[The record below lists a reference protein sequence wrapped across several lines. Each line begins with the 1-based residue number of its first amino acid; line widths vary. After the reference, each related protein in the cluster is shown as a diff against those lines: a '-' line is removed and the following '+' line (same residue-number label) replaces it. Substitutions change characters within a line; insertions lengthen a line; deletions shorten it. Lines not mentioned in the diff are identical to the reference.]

1 MLDVVGAVII
11 ITLSFQ
17 VLPAALGID
26 QNKGLNQTIWF
37 ALLLLLGQGL
47 LFFFG
52 FLLGERFM
60 HLMESFKGTVIFIGF
75 FLIGIRMIVDAFK
88 VRKGERTYPF
98 DSSMPVI
105 FASVAL
111 GINTF
116 LAGLILTY
124 LPFERQWL
132 TIILTIATLL
142 MTGIGTMMKPG
153 KTSFSFASFLFLI
166 GGLWMIFSSIYLG
179 FFS

>member
-1 MLDVVGAVII
+1 MLDVVVSVII

-47 LFFFG
+47 MFLFG

-60 HLMESFKGTVIFIGF
+60 HLMENFKGIVIFLGF
-75 FLIGIRMIVDAFK
+75 FLIGIRMIFEAFV
-88 VRKGERTYPF
+88 VRKGERTYTF
-98 DSSMPVI
+98 DSTMPVI
-105 FASVAL
+105 LASLAQ

-132 TIILTIATLL
+132 TIILTIATLII
-142 MTGIGTMMKPG
+142 TGIGTMMKPG
-153 KTSFSFASFLFLI
+153 KSSFSFASFLFLL
-166 GGLWMIFSSIYLG
+166 GGFWMIFSSIYLG
-179 FFS
+179 FFY